1 MANWTLQHLNCL
13 VRKYTHLAE
22 GRMTSLT
29 QWTWVWGNSGR
40 QWRTGKPGVLQS
52 MRSQSVRHDW
62 VTEQQSKNTRNVQ
75 ACSLFS
81 LSSLLPEK
89 GKKKNSFLF
98 FFFSFS
104 LQHPHPEAALP
115 SLVAEPRHPGPPTS
129 LVLQWLSALP
139 QSLWPVPTLTP
150 LYGHSPGP
158 SPIPPSGPSKLPAPM
173 VHLTPHLNMLFLKH
187 KPDRDFPPPVMPH
200 RFSPFGWGVLS
211 KGIHLALMK
220 LLALGFWNTEH
231 LSRTQHETPK
241 WDLGLL
247 LPDQREQRRVRQ
259 LRQKPCKVASP
270 LAVKSPPWDL
280 REGGTKARVSS
291 FLSRTV

>member
-81 LSSLLPEK
+81 LSSLLSEK

-98 FFFSFS
+98 FFFFPFHCNTHT
-104 LQHPHPEAALP
+104 QRQPCHPW
-115 SLVAEPRHPGPPTS
+115 
-129 LVLQWLSALP
+129 WLSPGTQGLP
-139 QSLWPVPTLTP
+139 LP
-150 LYGHSPGP
+150 LCSSDCQLSPRVYGQC
-158 SPIPPSGPSKLPAPM
+158 
-173 VHLTPHLNMLFLKH
+173 PH
-187 KPDRDFPPPVMPH
+187 
-200 RFSPFGWGVLS
+200 
-211 KGIHLALMK
+211 
-220 LLALGFWNTEH
+220 
-231 LSRTQHETPK
+231 
-241 WDLGLL
+241 
-247 LPDQREQRRVRQ
+247 
-259 LRQKPCKVASP
+259 
-270 LAVKSPPWDL
+270 
-280 REGGTKARVSS
+280 
-291 FLSRTV
+291 